1 MMQLRQYLNPSY
13 AACFLWLKVL
23 GSEIYNA
30 RLGSCVSQNGCCRS
44 PWPRDDFIAAS
55 RSLTIRKSSYWP
67 VSILVTVP

>member
-13 AACFLWLKVL
+13 AACFLWLKLL

-30 RLGSCVSQNGCCRS
+30 DSGHVSLRPDVVVLRG
-44 PWPRDDFIAAS
+44 PRDDFIAAS
-55 RSLTIRKSSYWP
+55 TSLAVRKSSYWP

>member
-30 RLGSCVSQNGCCRS
+30 DSGHVSLRTGVVVLRGPAMASSLPLGH
-44 PWPRDDFIAAS
+44 
-55 RSLTIRKSSYWP
+55 
-67 VSILVTVP
+67 